1 MTTDASVTLFISY
14 AHNDE
19 ELRRQ
24 LDKHLAPLQRRK
36 IIDAWHDRKIEA
48 GQRWAEEID
57 EKLNHADLILLLISP
72 DFVASD
78 YCSDIELKKAM
89 KRHAAGESKVVPII
103 LEPCDWKCYDF
114 GQLQAFPKDG
124 KAITLWSNRN
134 AAFLDVAEGIGRVAE
149 DLFEQR
155 KKKLEEKAFAEQ
167 QYKTKVAEAL
177 SDGEISPLE
186 QKTLDE
192 LRDTLGLTLEE
203 AEEIKTKAY
212 QPIKEYLDHLDKYK
226 NDLNEI
232 IAAEYP
238 LSERTKADLKQRQRD
253 LGVKEEDAKKIE
265 EPILAE
271 AAERARQQDLPAQRA
286 REATAQARERAR
298 EAQHDRKELRAS
310 QDEAQRQQEVDRM
323 RQQDLQVQRDQEQ
336 LQGAQV
342 RQREPQVQCDQDKG
356 ASTLP
361 CGTQPNRSP
370 RRFLL
375 QKTCL
380 LAGGSTAFVF
390 AVVLT
395 FFLLARTHQQVEQA
409 PQQQVERP
417 PQQQVERP
425 PQQQVERPPQQQV
438 ERPPQQQVERPPQQQ
453 VERPAPIVTARP
465 SFDCTKASL
474 PTEWLI
480 CGNDA
485 LSTLDADMVSLY
497 REIYKRTEDK
507 AALKEVQLS
516 WLRQRNICRD
526 VPCVQR
532 AYEERIDGLKLSR

>member
-1 MTTDASVTLFISY
+1 MTTDASITLFISY

-48 GQRWAEEID
+48 GQRWADEID
-57 EKLNHADLILLLISP
+57 EKLNNADIILLLISP

-134 AAFLDVAEGIGRVAE
+134 AAFLDVAEGIGQVAE

-155 KKKLEEKAFAEQ
+155 KKKLEEKALAEQ
-167 QYKTKVAEAL
+167 RYKTKVEEAL

-192 LRDTLGLTLEE
+192 LQDTLGLTPEE
-203 AEEIKTKAY
+203 AEEIKNKAY
-212 QPIKEYLDHLDKYK
+212 QPIKEYQDHLDKYK
-226 NDLNEI
+226 NDLTET

-271 AAERARQQDLPAQRA
+271 AEARYRVHLEDS
-286 REATAQARERAR
+286 EAAKLRQE
-298 EAQHDRKELRAS
+298 EAGRSGPGSSSIGTKDS
-310 QDEAQRQQEVDRM
+310 Y
-323 RQQDLQVQRDQEQ
+323 
-336 LQGAQV
+336 QGKLENY
-342 RQREPQVQCDQDKG
+342 R
-356 ASTLP
+356 
-361 CGTQPNRSP
+361 
-370 RRFLL
+370 
-375 QKTCL
+375 TCL
-380 LAGGSTAFVF
+380 SKVYQETTSRVKR
-390 AVVLT
+390 VVE
-395 FFLLARTHQQVEQA
+395 QVEGTIQ
-409 PQQQVERP
+409 EEKP
-417 PQQQVERP
+417 PSP
-425 PQQQVERPPQQQV
+425 GMK
-438 ERPPQQQVERPPQQQ
+438 
-453 VERPAPIVTARP
+453 APIPEAAI
-465 SFDCTKASL
+465 SFCIHCRTVLRTGDVFCNG
-474 PTEWLI
+474 
-480 CGNDA
+480 CG
-485 LSTLDADMVSLY
+485 
-497 REIYKRTEDK
+497 KRVMP
-507 AALKEVQLS
+507 L
-516 WLRQRNICRD
+516 
-526 VPCVQR
+526 
-532 AYEERIDGLKLSR
+532 